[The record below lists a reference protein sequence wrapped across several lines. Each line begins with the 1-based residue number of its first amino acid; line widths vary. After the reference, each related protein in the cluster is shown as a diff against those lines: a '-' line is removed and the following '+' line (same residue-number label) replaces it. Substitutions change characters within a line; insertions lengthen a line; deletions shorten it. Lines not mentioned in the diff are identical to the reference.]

1 MIEEDLIRLRRHFHK
16 YAEPAWMEFLTTAKI
31 IKELKD
37 YDLDLYYGKEI
48 YFNERMGLPEKSVL
62 DSYKNSIEISDIE
75 KKDEILDS
83 YTGLIAV
90 LDTKKDGANI
100 GFRFDIDANELSET
114 DSAGHL
120 PNILDFSSKN
130 SFAMHACGHD
140 AHMSIGIELAKIL
153 SSNKEKLKG
162 KIIFIFQPAEEGVRG
177 AYSLMNNPIID
188 NFDYMAGLHIGM
200 DVKSGEIVVGSHG
213 FLATKKIDIIF
224 YGKASHAGASPEKG
238 CNALLAASSAVLNFN
253 SLAQH
258 SMGDARIN
266 VGKLNAGSG
275 RNIIANRA
283 KIEMEIRGEKEEIIS
298 YLYEGVNRIVKGAAI
313 SYGCS
318 FEIEIKGQAPSLVP
332 YDEDFIKNLRKYYE
346 EKSYKVIDGELK
358 GSEDIAY
365 LLNEVRKSGGK
376 TVHFILG
383 SNLKDSH
390 HSENFDI
397 NEKDMLRGVNLLVD
411 FVKYIEKIDKIDYE
425 RIKNENFAYRLW
437 SFWRW

>member
-1 MIEEDLIRLRRHFHK
+1 MIEEELIRLRRHFHK

-31 IKELKD
+31 IEELKN
-37 YDLDLYYGKEI
+37 YNLDLYYGKEI
-48 YFNERMGLPEKSVL
+48 YFNKRMGLPEKSIL
-62 DSYKNSIEISDIE
+62 ESYKNSISISDIE
-75 KKDEILDS
+75 KKEEILDS

-90 LDTKKDGANI
+90 LDTKKIGPNI
-100 GFRFDIDANELSET
+100 GFRFDIDANELCESN
-114 DSAGHL
+114 SLGHL
-120 PNILDFSSKN
+120 PNILNFSSKN

-153 SSNKEKLKG
+153 ASNVKKLKG

-188 NFDYMAGLHIGM
+188 KLDYLAGMHIGM
-200 DVKSGEIVVGSHG
+200 DVKSGEIGVGSHG

-224 YGKASHAGASPEKG
+224 KGKASHAGASPEKG
-238 CNALLAASSAVLNFN
+238 HNALLAASSAVLNFN

-258 SMGDARIN
+258 SMGEARIN

-275 RNIIANRA
+275 RNIIANKA
-283 KIEMEIRGEKEEIIS
+283 KIEMEIRGENENIIS
-298 YLYEGVNRIVKGAAI
+298 YLYDGVNRIVEGSAI
-313 SYGCS
+313 SYDCS
-318 FEIEIKGQAPSLVP
+318 YEIEIKGQAPSLIS
-332 YDEDFIKNLRKYYE
+332 YDEEFIKNLRNYYK
-346 EKSYKVIDGELK
+346 EKSYKLVDANLK

-365 LLNEVRKSGGK
+365 LLNEVRKAGGK

-390 HSENFDI
+390 HSEEFDI
-397 NEKDMLRGVNLLVD
+397 NEKDMLRGVDIMVD

-425 RIKNENFAYRLW
+425 RIENENIAYRI
-437 SFWRW
+437 

>member
-1 MIEEDLIRLRRHFHK
+1 MIEEELIRLRRHFHK

-31 IKELKD
+31 IEELKN
-37 YDLDLYYGKEI
+37 YNLDLYYGKEI
-48 YFNERMGLPEKSVL
+48 YFNKRMGLPEKSIL
-62 DSYKNSIEISDIE
+62 ESYKNSISISNIE
-75 KKDEILDS
+75 KKEEILDS

-90 LDTKKDGANI
+90 LDTKKIGPNI
-100 GFRFDIDANELSET
+100 GFRFDIDANELCESN
-114 DSAGHL
+114 SLGHL
-120 PNILDFSSKN
+120 PNILNFSSKN

-153 SSNKEKLKG
+153 ASNIKKLKG

-188 NFDYMAGLHIGM
+188 KLDYLAGMHIGM
-200 DVKSGEIVVGSHG
+200 DVKSGEIGVGSHG

-224 YGKASHAGASPEKG
+224 KGKASHAGASPEKG
-238 CNALLAASSAVLNFN
+238 HNALLAASSAVLNFN

-258 SMGDARIN
+258 SMGEARIN

-275 RNIIANRA
+275 RNIIANKA
-283 KIEMEIRGEKEEIIS
+283 KIEMEIRGENENIIS
-298 YLYEGVNRIVKGAAI
+298 YLYDGVNRIVEGSAI
-313 SYGCS
+313 SYDCS
-318 FEIEIKGQAPSLVP
+318 YEIEIKGQAPSLIS
-332 YDEDFIKNLRKYYE
+332 YDEEFIKNLRNFYK
-346 EKSYKVIDGELK
+346 EKSYKLVDANLK

-365 LLNEVRKSGGK
+365 LLNEVRKAGGK

-390 HSENFDI
+390 HSEEFDI
-397 NEKDMLRGVNLLVD
+397 NEKDMLRGVDLMVD

-425 RIKNENFAYRLW
+425 RIENENFAYRIW
-437 SFWRW
+437 SFW

>member
-1 MIEEDLIRLRRHFHK
+1 MIEEELIRLRRHFHK

-31 IKELKD
+31 IEELKN
-37 YDLDLYYGKEI
+37 YNLDLYYGKEI
-48 YFNERMGLPEKSVL
+48 YFNKRMGLPEKNMVE
-62 DSYKNSIEISDIE
+62 SYKNSISISNIE
-75 KKDEILDS
+75 KKEEILDS

-90 LDTKKDGANI
+90 LDTKKIGPNI
-100 GFRFDIDANELSET
+100 GFRFDIDANELCESN
-114 DSAGHL
+114 SLGHL
-120 PNILDFSSKN
+120 PNILNFSSKN

-153 SSNKEKLKG
+153 ASNIKKLKG

-188 NFDYMAGLHIGM
+188 KLDYLAGMHIGM
-200 DVKSGEIVVGSHG
+200 DVKSGEIGVGSHG

-224 YGKASHAGASPEKG
+224 KGKASHAGASPEKG
-238 CNALLAASSAVLNFN
+238 HNALLAASSAVLNFN

-258 SMGDARIN
+258 SMGEARIN

-275 RNIIANRA
+275 RNIIANKA
-283 KIEMEIRGEKEEIIS
+283 KIEMEIRGENDHIIS
-298 YLYEGVNRIVKGAAI
+298 YLYDGVNRIVEGSAI
-313 SYGCS
+313 SYDCS
-318 FEIEIKGQAPSLVP
+318 YEIEIKGQAPSLIS
-332 YDEDFIKNLRKYYE
+332 YDEEFIKNLRNYYK
-346 EKSYKVIDGELK
+346 EKSYKLVDANLK

-365 LLNEVRKSGGK
+365 LLNEVRKAGGK

-390 HSENFDI
+390 HSEEFDI
-397 NEKDMLRGVNLLVD
+397 NEKDMLRGVELMVD

-425 RIKNENFAYRLW
+425 RIENENIAYRI
-437 SFWRW
+437 

>member
-1 MIEEDLIRLRRHFHK
+1 MIEEELIRLRRHFHK

-31 IKELKD
+31 IEELKN
-37 YDLDLYYGKEI
+37 YNLEIYYGKEI
-48 YFNERMGLPEKSVL
+48 YFNKRMGLPEKSIL
-62 DSYKNSIEISDIE
+62 ESYKNSISISNIE
-75 KKDEILDS
+75 KKEEILDS

-90 LDTKKDGANI
+90 LDTKKIGPNI
-100 GFRFDIDANELSET
+100 GFRFDIDANELCESN
-114 DSAGHL
+114 SLGHL
-120 PNILDFSSKN
+120 PNILNFSSKN

-153 SSNKEKLKG
+153 ASNIKKLKG

-188 NFDYMAGLHIGM
+188 KLDYLAGMHIGM
-200 DVKSGEIVVGSHG
+200 DVKSGEIGVGSHG

-224 YGKASHAGASPEKG
+224 KGKASHAGASPEKG
-238 CNALLAASSAVLNFN
+238 HNALLAASSAVLNFN

-258 SMGDARIN
+258 SMGEARIN

-275 RNIIANRA
+275 RNIIANKA
-283 KIEMEIRGEKEEIIS
+283 KIEMEIRGENDHIIS
-298 YLYEGVNRIVKGAAI
+298 YLYDGVNRIVEGSAI
-313 SYGCS
+313 SYDCS
-318 FEIEIKGQAPSLVP
+318 YEIEIKGQAPSLIS
-332 YDEDFIKNLRKYYE
+332 YDEEFIKNLRNYYK
-346 EKSYKVIDGELK
+346 EKSYKLVDANLK

-365 LLNEVRKSGGK
+365 LLNEVRKAGGK

-390 HSENFDI
+390 HSEEFDI
-397 NEKDMLRGVNLLVD
+397 NEKDMLRGVDLMVD

-425 RIKNENFAYRLW
+425 RIENENIAYRI
-437 SFWRW
+437 

>member
-1 MIEEDLIRLRRHFHK
+1 MIEEELIRLRRHFHK

-31 IKELKD
+31 IEELKN
-37 YDLDLYYGKEI
+37 YNLDLYYGKEI
-48 YFNERMGLPEKSVL
+48 YFNKRMGLPEKSIL
-62 DSYKNSIEISDIE
+62 ESYKNSISISNID
-75 KKDEILDS
+75 KKEEILDS

-90 LDTKKDGANI
+90 LDTKKIGPNI
-100 GFRFDIDANELSET
+100 GFRFDIDANELCESN
-114 DSAGHL
+114 SLGHL
-120 PNILDFSSKN
+120 PNILNFSSKN

-153 SSNKEKLKG
+153 ASNIKKLKG

-188 NFDYMAGLHIGM
+188 KLDYLAGMHIGM
-200 DVKSGEIVVGSHG
+200 DVKSGEIGVGSHG

-224 YGKASHAGASPEKG
+224 KGKASHAGASPEKG
-238 CNALLAASSAVLNFN
+238 HNALLAASSAVLNFN

-258 SMGDARIN
+258 SMGEARIN

-275 RNIIANRA
+275 RNIIANKA
-283 KIEMEIRGEKEEIIS
+283 KIEMEIRGENDHIIS
-298 YLYEGVNRIVKGAAI
+298 YLYDGVNRIVEGSAI
-313 SYGCS
+313 SYDCS
-318 FEIEIKGQAPSLVP
+318 YEIEIKGQAPSLIS
-332 YDEDFIKNLRKYYE
+332 YDEEFIKNLRNFYK
-346 EKSYKVIDGELK
+346 EKSYKLVDANLK

-365 LLNEVRKSGGK
+365 LLNEVRKAGGK

-390 HSENFDI
+390 HSEEFDI
-397 NEKDMLRGVNLLVD
+397 NEKDMLRGVDLMVD

-425 RIKNENFAYRLW
+425 RIENENFAYRIW
-437 SFWRW
+437 SFW

>member
-1 MIEEDLIRLRRHFHK
+1 MIEEELIRLRRHFHK
-16 YAEPAWMEFLTTAKI
+16 YAEPAWMEFLTTVKI
-31 IKELKD
+31 IEELKN
-37 YDLDLYYGKEI
+37 YNLNLYYGKEI
-48 YFNERMGLPEKSVL
+48 YFNKRMGLPEKSIL
-62 DSYKNSIEISDIE
+62 ESYKNSISISDIE
-75 KKDEILDS
+75 KKEEILDS

-90 LDTKKDGANI
+90 LDTKKIGPNI
-100 GFRFDIDANELSET
+100 GFRFDIDANELCESN
-114 DSAGHL
+114 SLGHL
-120 PNILDFSSKN
+120 PNILNFSSKN

-153 SSNKEKLKG
+153 ASNVKKLKG

-188 NFDYMAGLHIGM
+188 KLDYLAGMHIGM
-200 DVKSGEIVVGSHG
+200 DVKSGEIGVGSHG

-224 YGKASHAGASPEKG
+224 KGKASHAGASPEKG
-238 CNALLAASSAVLNFN
+238 HNALLAASSAVLNFN

-258 SMGDARIN
+258 SMGEARIN

-275 RNIIANRA
+275 RNIIANKA
-283 KIEMEIRGEKEEIIS
+283 KIEMEIRGENDHIIS
-298 YLYEGVNRIVKGAAI
+298 YLYDGVNRIVEGSAI

-318 FEIEIKGQAPSLVP
+318 YEIEIKGQAPSLIS
-332 YDEDFIKNLRKYYE
+332 YDEEFIKNLRNFYK
-346 EKSYKVIDGELK
+346 EKSYKLVDANLK

-365 LLNEVRKSGGK
+365 LLNEVRKAGGK

-390 HSENFDI
+390 HSEEFDI
-397 NEKDMLRGVNLLVD
+397 NEKDMIRGVDLMVD

-425 RIKNENFAYRLW
+425 RIENENIAYRIW
-437 SFWRW
+437 SFW

>member
-1 MIEEDLIRLRRHFHK
+1 MIEEELIRLRRHFHK

-31 IKELKD
+31 IEELKN
-37 YDLDLYYGKEI
+37 YNLDLYYGKEI
-48 YFNERMGLPEKSVL
+48 YFNKRMGLPEKSIL
-62 DSYKNSIEISDIE
+62 ESYKNSISISNID
-75 KKDEILDS
+75 KKEEILDS

-90 LDTKKDGANI
+90 LDTKKIGPNI
-100 GFRFDIDANELSET
+100 GFRFDIDANELCESN
-114 DSAGHL
+114 SLGHL
-120 PNILDFSSKN
+120 PNILNFSSKN

-153 SSNKEKLKG
+153 ASNINKLKG

-188 NFDYMAGLHIGM
+188 KLDYLAGMHIGM
-200 DVKSGEIVVGSHG
+200 DVKSGEVGVGSHG

-224 YGKASHAGASPEKG
+224 KGKASHAGASPEKG
-238 CNALLAASSAVLNFN
+238 HNALLAASSAVLNFN

-258 SMGDARIN
+258 SMGEARIN

-275 RNIIANRA
+275 RNIIANIA
-283 KIEMEIRGEKEEIIS
+283 KIEMEIRGENDHIIS
-298 YLYEGVNRIVKGAAI
+298 YLYDGVNRIVEGSAI
-313 SYGCS
+313 SYDCS
-318 FEIEIKGQAPSLVP
+318 YEIEIKGQAPSLIS
-332 YDEDFIKNLRKYYE
+332 YDEEFIKNLRNYYK
-346 EKSYKVIDGELK
+346 EKSYKLVDAQLK

-365 LLNEVRKSGGK
+365 LLNEVRKAGGK

-390 HSENFDI
+390 HSEEFDI
-397 NEKDMLRGVNLLVD
+397 NEKDMLRGVDLMVD

-425 RIKNENFAYRLW
+425 RIENENFAYRI
-437 SFWRW
+437 

>member
-1 MIEEDLIRLRRHFHK
+1 MIEEELIRLRRHFHK

-31 IKELKD
+31 IEELKN
-37 YDLDLYYGKEI
+37 YNLDLYYGKEI
-48 YFNERMGLPEKSVL
+48 YFNKRMGLPEKSIL
-62 DSYKNSIEISDIE
+62 ESYKNSISISDIE
-75 KKDEILDS
+75 KKEEILDS

-90 LDTKKDGANI
+90 LDTKKIGPNI
-100 GFRFDIDANELSET
+100 GFRFDIDANELCESN
-114 DSAGHL
+114 SLGHL
-120 PNILDFSSKN
+120 PNILNFSSKN

-153 SSNKEKLKG
+153 ASNIKKLKG

-188 NFDYMAGLHIGM
+188 KLDYLAGMHIGM
-200 DVKSGEIVVGSHG
+200 DVKSGEIGVGSHG

-224 YGKASHAGASPEKG
+224 KGKASHAGASPEKG
-238 CNALLAASSAVLNFN
+238 HNALLAASSAVLNFN

-258 SMGDARIN
+258 SMGEARIN

-275 RNIIANRA
+275 RNIIANKA
-283 KIEMEIRGEKEEIIS
+283 KIEMEIRGENDHIIS
-298 YLYEGVNRIVKGAAI
+298 YLYDGVNRIVEGSAI
-313 SYGCS
+313 SYDCS
-318 FEIEIKGQAPSLVP
+318 YEIEIKGQAPSLIS
-332 YDEDFIKNLRKYYE
+332 YDEEFIKNLRNFYK
-346 EKSYKVIDGELK
+346 EKSYKLVDANLK

-365 LLNEVRKSGGK
+365 LLNEVRKAGGK

-390 HSENFDI
+390 HSEEFDI
-397 NEKDMLRGVNLLVD
+397 NEKDMLRGVDLMVD

-425 RIKNENFAYRLW
+425 RIENENFAYRI
-437 SFWRW
+437 